1 MAKVKV
7 KKKKS
12 TSADKKRYSAKGLS
26 KAVKSI
32 TGRASSEYMK
42 YGDIQKVSDVDT
54 QTSISAGR
62 ANWAIG
68 DFTANQWAQKLV
80 TPQGGSKTAGTKF
93 RHSGKTYKIKT
104 TGAPPITTAE
114 LVKT

>member
-7 KKKKS
+7 KEKKS

-42 YGDIQKVSDVDT
+42 YGDIKKVSDVDT

-80 TPQGGSKTAGTKF
+80 TPQGGKTAGTKF
-93 RHSGKTYKIKT
+93 RHGGQTYKIKT